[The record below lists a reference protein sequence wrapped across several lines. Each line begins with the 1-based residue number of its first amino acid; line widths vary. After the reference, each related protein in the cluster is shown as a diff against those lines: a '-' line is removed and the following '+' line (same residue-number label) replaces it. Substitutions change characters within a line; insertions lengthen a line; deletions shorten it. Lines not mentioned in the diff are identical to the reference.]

1 MNFEADD
8 LLDHVDEWKFKL
20 HEKLKNLTPEQE
32 AEFWKQSR
40 QRARA
45 LGLTVPEPEQPAK
58 RPVKRARRAT
68 G

>member
-1 MNFEADD
+1 MNFEVDN
-8 LLDHVDEWKFKL
+8 LLDHVDEWEFKL
-20 HEKLKNLTPEQE
+20 HEKLEKLTPKQR

-45 LGLTVPEPEQPAK
+45 LGLSVPKPEPPAK
-58 RPVKRARRAT
+58 RPVRRGRRA

>member
-1 MNFEADD
+1 MNFEVDD
-8 LLDHVDEWKFKL
+8 PLDHVDEWKFKL
-20 HEKLKNLTPEQE
+20 HEKLKNLTPKQR

-45 LGLTVPEPEQPAK
+45 LGVTVPKPEPPAK
-58 RPVKRARRAT
+58 RPVRRGRPAT